1 MRGVNIFYFSLLL
14 AVVSAKSYSKHK
26 VLRVEVKDETDAKA
40 ISELE
45 NKYDF
50 WTQIRIGHHV
60 DIMASPDNLEDL
72 HSFLKSLNIDFA
84 VMIEDVQSLVE
95 LEKKASVKAKTKLW
109 AGHNMDWTSY
119 HALEDIYGWFDYLET
134 TYDFCEKEN
143 IGQTFEGQDMIV
155 MKVCK
160 GGCGNKPAMWI
171 DSGIHAREWIAPA
184 VGTWMLN
191 ELVEKSADHPELL
204 DNLDWYFLPSHNPD
218 GYRKSR
224 DDDRFWRKTTT
235 QYDGDACQGTD
246 ANRNWDYH
254 WGEEAGA
261 STDSCSQTYRG
272 PEAFSEVEARNVR
285 DYVLSL
291 NGAVKYYQTLHS
303 YSQLVLIPWG
313 YTSDLAPGY
322 DAMYDLAVKGNDAL
336 YETHGKYYEVGCI
349 PCVLYTAT
357 GTSLD
362 WALGVAEVPYVY
374 SIELRDT
381 GVNGFLLPPDQI
393 IPNAEEVWAFHKV
406 AAMGIIEEFGSK

>member
-14 AVVSAKSYSKHK
+14 AVVTAKSYSKHK

-336 YETHGKYYEVGCI
+336 YETHRKYYEVGCI